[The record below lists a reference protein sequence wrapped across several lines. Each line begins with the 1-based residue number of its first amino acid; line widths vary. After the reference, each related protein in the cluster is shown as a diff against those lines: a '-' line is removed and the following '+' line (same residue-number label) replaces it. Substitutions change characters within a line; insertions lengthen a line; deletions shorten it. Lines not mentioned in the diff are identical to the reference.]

1 MSVPRRGLGSKGLGM
16 EALINSQLTD
26 LSEKGKTGP
35 FEVDINKIEPNRQQP
50 RKKFEEEGLEE
61 LASSIR
67 EYGIVQPIIVRKEG
81 DSYSIIAGERRW
93 RAAKIAG
100 LTKMPVIIKKMGEKE
115 AFEIAL
121 IENIQREDLNAIEE
135 AESYQKLS
143 ETCHLN
149 QEEIAAK
156 LGKSRSA
163 IANSLRLIHLDER
176 VKEFVISGKLT
187 GGHARA
193 LLSVENGDLQ
203 YELAEKV
210 IEEEL
215 NVRQTETLVK
225 RINTQDNIV
234 EEKTEEKQNGV
245 YRFIENELKSIFG
258 TKVKVSKKRNK
269 GKIEIEYYSD
279 EDLDRI
285 MGIMKQTVQ

>member
-1 MSVPRRGLGSKGLGM
+1 MELNVCTQKRFGVKGLGM

-135 AESYQKLS
+135 AGKLS
-143 ETCHLN
+143 K
-149 QEEIAAK
+149 A
-156 LGKSRSA
+156 
-163 IANSLRLIHLDER
+163 
-176 VKEFVISGKLT
+176 F
-187 GGHARA
+187 
-193 LLSVENGDLQ
+193 
-203 YELAEKV
+203 
-210 IEEEL
+210 
-215 NVRQTETLVK
+215 
-225 RINTQDNIV
+225 
-234 EEKTEEKQNGV
+234 
-245 YRFIENELKSIFG
+245 
-258 TKVKVSKKRNK
+258 
-269 GKIEIEYYSD
+269 
-279 EDLDRI
+279 
-285 MGIMKQTVQ
+285 